1 MTRES
6 AVGLWNALSIVE
18 RAESPKLAKVL
29 GPFSRPVA
37 NCYECGVEVPTL
49 PSKRAQT
56 KDIGVA
62 ALFLKRTLND
72 LRATW
77 NLLLQGYTSQA
88 GSVAAAAFENA
99 LIVTCIA
106 GDADRANLLITSK
119 SGESPWSVADLC
131 KMHMRQA
138 QEQAEKCGKS
148 FSEREFDLS
157 WRELYAQYAWLCK
170 IKHPTMP
177 SALHDAFSV
186 SLKEE
191 EYIVMAAPDTR
202 PEDTPNKAM
211 ILVATINRIL
221 AAIRKFASACEIDL
235 GHSRVISWQKRL
247 DSVIPDIKEAMK
259 PLWSKP
265 LPVSI
270 RNTKLAREYWKLRQT
285 PSDK

>member
-29 GPFSRPVA
+29 EPFSRPVA

-56 KDIGVA
+56 KDIAVA

-106 GDADRANLLITSK
+106 GNSDRADMLIKSK

-131 KMHMRQA
+131 KIHIRQV
-138 QEQAEKCGKS
+138 QGEAEKSGKA
-148 FSEREFDLS
+148 FSEREFGLA
-157 WRELYAQYAWLCK
+157 WRELYAQYVWLCK

-186 SLKEE
+186 SLDGN
-191 EYIVMAAPDTR
+191 EYIIMAAPDTR
-202 PEDTPNKAM
+202 PEDMPNKAM

-221 AAIRKFASACEIDL
+221 AAIRRFAWACNMDI
-235 GHSRVISWQKRL
+235 GNARVVSWQKRL
-247 DSVIPDIKEAMK
+247 DSVIPDIYEAMK
-259 PLWSKP
+259 PLWGKP
-265 LPVSI
+265 LPISVG
-270 RNTKLAREYWKLRQT
+270 NTKLAREYRELRQT
-285 PSDK
+285 PHEK